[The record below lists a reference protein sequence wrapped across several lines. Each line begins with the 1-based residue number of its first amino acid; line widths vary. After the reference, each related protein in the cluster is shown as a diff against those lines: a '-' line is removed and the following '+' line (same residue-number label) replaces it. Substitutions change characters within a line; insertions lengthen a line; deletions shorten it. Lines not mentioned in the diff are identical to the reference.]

1 MINKDFIRLIQV
13 QVAEL
18 AIGASTLRNQ
28 GGSGLIASARA
39 FFKSIDL
46 AGLGSLT
53 SEGFSNFLDKAT
65 DDLKNQFPEG
75 ARNWGAARKA
85 INLFLRDAFYNRYL
99 FDHYKLA
106 PIEQFLEVPLDRDV
120 ATNLCALA
128 TQYGKSLPKWESI
141 KMLDSDDSC
150 MYQEVASKYAK
161 EKNLARVHL
170 DLLFWR
176 KETK

>member
-1 MINKDFIRLIQV
+1 MKKEDFIDHVQT

-18 AIGASTLRNQ
+18 AIGASSLRNQ
-28 GGSGLIASARA
+28 GGSGLIASSRA
-39 FFKSIDL
+39 FFKGIDL
-46 AGLGSLT
+46 SVLAHLS
-53 SEGFSNFLDKAT
+53 SDGFKRFLDKAT
-65 DDLKNQFPEG
+65 DDLKNKFPEG

-106 PIEQFLEVPLDRDV
+106 PIEQFLEVPLDKDV
-120 ATNLCALA
+120 ATNLMD
-128 TQYGKSLPKWESI
+128 TEHGKSLPEWVSI
-141 KMLDSDDSC
+141 KTLAPDVSC
-150 MYQEVASKYAK
+150 QYQEVASKFA
-161 EKNLARVHL
+161 NDNGLARVHL

>member
-1 MINKDFIRLIQV
+1 MEYIKFIDHVQT

-18 AIGASTLRNQ
+18 AIGASALRNQ

-39 FFKSIDL
+39 FFKTIDL
-46 AGLGSLT
+46 AGLSNLSG
-53 SEGFSNFLDKAT
+53 EDFSKFLDSAT
-65 DDLKNQFPEG
+65 DDLKNQFSDG

-106 PIEQFLEVPLDRDV
+106 SLERLLEVPLDRDV
-120 ATNLCALA
+120 ATNLLG
-128 TQYGKSLPKWESI
+128 TKYGTSLPEWKSI
-141 KMLDSDDSC
+141 KTLSPKDSHQ
-150 MYQEVASKYAK
+150 YQEVASKYS
-161 EKNLARVHL
+161 EDMGIARVHL